1 MGDSTGSMSQDIH
14 KGQQIEMPPPSPK
27 LQKDNTSQWMVWRA
41 AAQREPKAE
50 ELRHLEQS
58 VSTGNIVLSVELLDD
73 ANVKL
78 TVKQTPIG
86 DYTELYEACFRALH
100 RLEQCTGTL
109 TAIEGI
115 PRPKWEMQFLL
126 VQRFGGL

>member
-1 MGDSTGSMSQDIH
+1 MSEDIH
-14 KGQQIEMPPPSPK
+14 RGQEIEMPPPSPT
-27 LQKDNTSQWMVWRA
+27 LQKDDASQWMTWIATV
-41 AAQREPKAE
+41 Q
-50 ELRHLEQS
+50 RHLNSEEIQHLQQS
-58 VSTGNIVLSVELLDD
+58 VSTGNIVLSVDLLDD

-86 DYTELYEACFRALH
+86 DYTELYQACFKALH

-115 PRPKWEMQFLL
+115 PRPKWEIQFVLA
-126 VQRFGGL
+126 QRFGDL